1 MSFIIQTH
9 QLMLRKDLP
18 MQATYNEGFHQRK
31 LVLGTTGEVN
41 CEIPLNRYSFF
52 ESLQEKLLPNTRI
65 HLNIEFDCDN
75 NLTWPSDAGAEDAGN
90 NYRFTVQKTSSFYS
104 KINF

>member
-18 MQATYNEGFHQRK
+18 MQATYNKGFHQRK

-41 CEIPLNRYSFF
+41 CEIPLNR
-52 ESLQEKLLPNTRI
+52 
-65 HLNIEFDCDN
+65 
-75 NLTWPSDAGAEDAGN
+75 
-90 NYRFTVQKTSSFYS
+90 
-104 KINF
+104 